1 MISMWKVKRLEGR
14 KDDLGAY
21 DLCYEIEGY
30 GGDQVVMWVYM
41 DEEGEIYEVE
51 IVTPQGAY
59 LFFGDEAKD
68 MFRFVEKE
76 LLRSAWVVKLKE
88 SKVCPIACGVG
99 MVDNS

>member
-1 MISMWKVKRLEGR
+1 MMPMWKVKKLEGH

-21 DLCYEIEGY
+21 DLHYEIEGP
-30 GGDQVVMWVYM
+30 GGDKVAMWVYM

-68 MFRFVEKE
+68 AFRFVERE
-76 LLRSAWVVKLKE
+76 LLKSVYVFKIKDNN
-88 SKVCPIACGVG
+88 VFPIECEVEAD
-99 MVDNS
+99 DNS

>member
-1 MISMWKVKRLEGR
+1 MMPMWKIKKLEGH

-68 MFRFVEKE
+68 AFRFVERE
-76 LLRSAWVVKLKE
+76 LLKSVWVVKLKD
-88 SKVCPIACGVG
+88 SNVCSIEEEVG
-99 MVDNS
+99 AVDNS